1 MTLTQHQRS
10 QPSVVGVLGA
20 LALSV
25 VRPGAPTLALRAL
38 RWHRDLRRLG
48 VEMSFAAVH
57 DIGLLF
63 AVPLDQLALAPRVD
77 PARLLARYPGGPE
90 ALRGYERLIRE
101 LAQCEAA
108 RRAAALRLSDD
119 MIAVLL
125 AKLLAVASR
134 RLGARASYPIDLA
147 SDAALFDG
155 IDNELEALFAR
166 TDRTFELQAV
176 ALLDQSRLYILTVA
190 DALDLDTL
198 HLLGVLGA
206 ESGAGAALQVDLI
219 AALNSPAAHD
229 VVNFS
234 LEILP
239 SVLETKAR
247 PGASTRAGFGC
258 GGLGNKGSIDNLVLT
273 ELAWDAEDFTRRF
286 LDNEVLYYTKET
298 EREPKG
304 RRHVLL
310 VDASASMRG
319 ERQVFARGMALA
331 TSKKLVLEGE
341 SVSFRFFDS
350 RLYEA
355 HHARGANLPTPYVL
369 SFIGERG
376 RNPRRVFAELVTALD
391 IESARDH
398 REIVVH
404 VFTHAA
410 LYVPRELIA
419 AVKRSARIGAVFILP
434 SGGELKL
441 DYLDLL
447 DSHWVVDHA
456 TLAEHN
462 ARASRARDILGQIG
476 SNGTPEASA
485 ARTSRTSVLPQP
497 AAAQEAS

>member
-1 MTLTQHQRS
+1 MPLTPHQRS
-10 QPSVVGVLGA
+10 QPAVVGMLGS
-20 LALSV
+20 LALSA

-38 RWHRDLRRLG
+38 RWQRDLQRLG
-48 VEMSFAAVH
+48 VDVSFHAVH

-63 AVPLDQLALAPRVD
+63 AAPSDQVALGLRTD
-77 PARLLARYPGGPE
+77 PARLLGRLPGGPE
-90 ALRGYERLIRE
+90 SCRAYERLIQD

-119 MIAVLL
+119 MVVVVL

-134 RLGARASYPIDLA
+134 RLAARPSYPTELA
-147 SDAALFDG
+147 PDAALFDG
-155 IDNELEALFAR
+155 IDGEIEGLFSR
-166 TDRTFELQAV
+166 LDRTFELQTV
-176 ALLDQSRLYILTVA
+176 ALLEQSRLFMLTVA

-198 HLLGVLGA
+198 HLLGVLGS

-219 AALNSPAAHD
+219 AALSSPAAHD

-258 GGLGNKGSIDNLVLT
+258 GGLGNKGSLDNLVLT

-298 EREPKG
+298 EPEPQG

-310 VDASASMRG
+310 IDASASMRG
-319 ERQVFARGMALA
+319 EREVFARGMALA

-341 SVSFRFFDS
+341 SVSIRFFDS

-355 HHARGANLPTPYVL
+355 HHARGANLPTPHVL
-369 SFIGERG
+369 SFVGERG
-376 RNPRRVFAELVTALD
+376 RNPRRVFSELVTVLD

-398 REIVVH
+398 RDTVIH
-404 VFTHAA
+404 IFTHAA
-410 LYVPRELIA
+410 LYVPRDLIA

-434 SGGELKL
+434 SGGELNL
-441 DYLDLL
+441 DYVDLL
-447 DSHWVVDHA
+447 DSYWVVDHA
-456 TLAEHN
+456 TLAEHG
-462 ARASRARDILGQIG
+462 AR
-476 SNGTPEASA
+476 ASA
-485 ARTSRTSVLPQP
+485 ARNILGSIGSSSAGEALPGAPRASFVPQP
-497 AAAQEAS
+497 APQVVS

>member
-1 MTLTQHQRS
+1 MPLSPSQRS
-10 QPSVVGVLGA
+10 QPSVVGMLGA

-38 RWHRDLRRLG
+38 RWQRDLQRLG
-48 VEMSFAAVH
+48 VKVSFCAIH
-57 DIGLLF
+57 DIGMLF
-63 AVPLDQLALAPRVD
+63 AVPADQLAIGPRADVS
-77 PARLLARYPGGPE
+77 RLVGRLPGGPE
-90 ALRGYERLIRE
+90 ACRGYEQLVRE

-134 RLGARASYPIDLA
+134 RIGARAAYPTDLV

-155 IDNELEALFAR
+155 IDGELEGLFPR
-166 TDRTFELQAV
+166 VDRTFELQTV
-176 ALLDQSRLYILTVA
+176 TLLQQSRLYILTVA

-198 HLLGVLGA
+198 QLLGVLGA

-219 AALNSPAAHD
+219 SALNSPAAHD

-239 SVLETKAR
+239 SVLETKTR

-310 VDASASMRG
+310 IDASASMRG
-319 ERQVFARGMALA
+319 ERQVFARGVALA

-341 SVSFRFFDS
+341 SVSIRFFDS

-355 HHARGANLPTPYVL
+355 HHARGAHLPTPYVL
-369 SFIGERG
+369 SFTGERG
-376 RNPRRVFAELVTALD
+376 RNPRRVFSELVTALD

-398 REIVVH
+398 RQIVIH

-410 LYVPRELIA
+410 LYVPRELVA
-419 AVKRSARIGAVFILP
+419 AVKRTAHIGAVFILP
-434 SGGELKL
+434 SGGELNL

-456 TLAEHN
+456 TLAEHG
-462 ARASRARDILGQIG
+462 ARADRARDILGQIG
-476 SNGTPEASA
+476 GNGATEPAGS
-485 ARTSRTSVLPQP
+485 TSRTSVSPQP
-497 AAAQEAS
+497 AAGQGAR